1 MGRRNLALYFQPLQ
15 SLMCCV
21 FPCCAHYEGDLERV
35 RSGNMPPQKTKT
47 EMMFVL
53 LLYVTRLFDY
63 RGLNKGDDTLC
74 YVTSCLRNRQIVDLL
89 YCITYSNL
97 TNICL
102 LFEVFHQ
109 ECHFPETTASNFVCL
124 IVCFFSASTFSRTMP
139 GYELSS
145 ADRSEIDKKHLC
157 PKCQGLL
164 REAVQTIACG
174 HRYCKTCVETIF
186 R

>member
-1 MGRRNLALYFQPLQ
+1 M
-15 SLMCCV
+15 
-21 FPCCAHYEGDLERV
+21 
-35 RSGNMPPQKTKT
+35 
-47 EMMFVL
+47 
-53 LLYVTRLFDY
+53 
-63 RGLNKGDDTLC
+63 LC
-74 YVTSCLRNRQIVDLL
+74 YLMPSESANSYVFD
-89 YCITYSNL
+89 CITYSNL

-145 ADRSEIDKKHLC
+145 ADRSGIDKKHLC

-174 HRYCKTCVETIF
+174 HRYCKTCVKTIL

>member
-1 MGRRNLALYFQPLQ
+1 M
-15 SLMCCV
+15 
-21 FPCCAHYEGDLERV
+21 
-35 RSGNMPPQKTKT
+35 
-47 EMMFVL
+47 
-53 LLYVTRLFDY
+53 
-63 RGLNKGDDTLC
+63 LC
-74 YVTSCLRNRQIVDLL
+74 YLMPSESANSYVFD
-89 YCITYSNL
+89 CITYSNL

-109 ECHFPETTASNFVCL
+109 ECHFPETPASNFVSL

-145 ADRSEIDKKHLC
+145 ADRSENLC

-174 HRYCKTCVETIF
+174 HRYCKTCVETIL